1 MFAVSICPATLLS
14 SSTDSV
20 GSLKQKMNEVVA
32 SGAASCLICYSAVK
46 RANPVSLHMDVSTA
60 IVYIHTYICTYV
72 CNMEK
77 GHLFCPRSIPSC
89 LFSSWMLPAEFSCD
103 CMVSLTS
110 LINHC
115 VKAVYACMFSCDCMV
130 SLTSLINHCVKA
142 VYAPG
147 DPVNKNLTPSPLQN
161 GWHHGRWCG
170 SSGELPCFYWP
181 LVHYFHM

>member
-1 MFAVSICPATLLS
+1 MFAVSICPVTLWS

-77 GHLFCPRSIPSC
+77 GHLFCPCSIPSC

-115 VKAVYACMFSCDCMV
+115 VKAVYA
-130 SLTSLINHCVKA
+130 
-142 VYAPG
+142 PG
-147 DPVNKNLTPSPLQN
+147 DPVNRSLTPSPLRN

-170 SSGELPCFYWP
+170 SSGEWPCFYWP